1 MARTWY
7 NDELTLDS
15 LKDET
20 ISVIGYGIQGAA
32 QASNLKD
39 SGLNV
44 IVGTRKDGK
53 GWEQAIK
60 DGHVVKETVSYTHLR
75 AHET

>member
-44 IVGTRKDGK
+44 IVGTRKD
-53 GWEQAIK
+53 
-60 DGHVVKETVSYTHLR
+60 
-75 AHET
+75 